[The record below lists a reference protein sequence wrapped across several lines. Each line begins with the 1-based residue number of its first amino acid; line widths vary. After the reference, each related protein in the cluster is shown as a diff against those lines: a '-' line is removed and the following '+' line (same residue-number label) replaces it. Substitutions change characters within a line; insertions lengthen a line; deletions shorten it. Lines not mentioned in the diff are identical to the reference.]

1 MWDEINKIESVL
13 VRVPHEDAREALR
26 ALDAIQRA
34 LDEVH
39 DAARPRIGAWLPPLH
54 TAKVAPAGGAAARQF
69 REGNVPP
76 TGITPV

>member
-1 MWDEINKIESVL
+1 MLDEINKIESVL

-39 DAARPRIGAWLPPLH
+39 DAARPRIGAWHSGAVEVWSRRIAELI
-54 TAKVAPAGGAAARQF
+54 AGGA
-69 REGNVPP
+69 P
-76 TGITPV
+76 